1 LSPRLKKNNKLLHT
15 SIIPLEIAEE
25 TSICDLCK
33 KKSLSILPPTCMG
46 CWEAFIGDFGDFIVY
61 NFEYIKHKVTANL
74 GNDEVSEL
82 SKQRIQRVAKD
93 LDSLR
98 KKFWK
103 FDKTKPKERIFEE
116 LFSETLNL
124 FEIFKERC
132 EEKEFF
138 ILEKLLDVA
147 FQKEAE
153 QQEEV
158 KEENKETRIEKIRKR
173 QKNIVPETMRERAA
187 KEFQK
192 FCSAN
197 KNFDPVRILSDNIEE
212 FKEVDRKLGVKKKI
226 GSKNQMGGDKNHIFA
241 RKKNSVSKDA
251 VLQDIKNFK
260 KSDAKRNNEF
270 MDGPPPSK
278 KFKPN

>member
-1 LSPRLKKNNKLLHT
+1 LLKIWTL
-15 SIIPLEIAEE
+15 
-25 TSICDLCK
+25 
-33 KKSLSILPPTCMG
+33 
-46 CWEAFIGDFGDFIVY
+46 
-61 NFEYIKHKVTANL
+61 FE
-74 GNDEVSEL
+74 
-82 SKQRIQRVAKD
+82 
-93 LDSLR
+93 

-212 FKEVDRKLGVKKKI
+212 FKEVDRKLGVKKKLAAKTKWAVI
-226 GSKNQMGGDKNHIFA
+226 RTISLRERKTLFQRMQYYKTSKILRSQMQRETTNLWTDHPPAKSSSQI
-241 RKKNSVSKDA
+241 R
-251 VLQDIKNFK
+251 NF
-260 KSDAKRNNEF
+260 DLLILFVN
-270 MDGPPPSK
+270 
-278 KFKPN
+278 